1 MRRTTLILFL
11 WLLSSLLG
19 GCYGAKVL
27 RQPVTVEESARDLE
41 AVRQQQ
47 VAVETRLG
55 ELEKRSSEQA
65 ELLRGMR
72 AETTTRYGDLETRLA
87 TIDSRLRDV
96 LGQREGFGRPGA
108 SFWSAAP
115 GAPRTGETGGG
126 VIPAPGLGT
135 GDPGTGDPGSVR
147 TPTGQSGDAIAPEPA
162 EASVPGA
169 DGAGVAGAD
178 SPVSG
183 GIISESDTKRLY
195 DQAYKDLTRGN
206 YSLALLGFREY
217 LRRSPASDL
226 ADNAQYWTGECYY
239 AQRDYDPAIQEFLRV
254 QKDYPQGD
262 KVPAALLKTGFSFL
276 QLEDRASARRYLN
289 QVVEQFPNSEEA
301 VSARNKLRSAF

>member
-1 MRRTTLILFL
+1 MRRTTLIPFL
-11 WLLSSLLG
+11 WLFPWLLG

-47 VAVETRLG
+47 AAVEVRLG
-55 ELEKRSSEQA
+55 ELEKRSSEQS
-65 ELLRGMR
+65 ELLRGLR
-72 AETTTRYGDLETRLA
+72 AETTTRYGDVETRLA
-87 TIDSRLRDV
+87 TIDSRLRDA

-108 SFWSAAP
+108 SFWNAAP
-115 GAPRTGETGGG
+115 GAPRTGEAGGG
-126 VIPAPGLGT
+126 MIPAPS
-135 GDPGTGDPGSVR
+135 PGTGDPGSGG
-147 TPTGQSGDAIAPEPA
+147 TPTGQPGDAIAPEPA
-162 EASVPGA
+162 GASVPGA
-169 DGAGVAGAD
+169 DGAGVADGD
-178 SPVSG
+178 NPSPG
-183 GIISESDTKRLY
+183 GEISESDAKRLY

-226 ADNAQYWTGECYY
+226 ADNAQYWIGECYY

-301 VSARNKLRSAF
+301 ISARNKLRSAF

>member
-1 MRRTTLILFL
+1 MRRTTLIPFL
-11 WLLSSLLG
+11 WLLPWLLG

-47 VAVETRLG
+47 AAVDARLG

-87 TIDSRLRDV
+87 TIDSRLRDA
-96 LGQREGFGRPGA
+96 LGQREGPGRPGA
-108 SFWSAAP
+108 SFWNAAP

-126 VIPAPGLGT
+126 MIPAPS
-135 GDPGTGDPGSVR
+135 PGTGDPGSGG
-147 TPTGQSGDAIAPEPA
+147 TPTAQSGDATAPEPA
-162 EASVPGA
+162 GDSDPGA
-169 DGAGVAGAD
+169 EGTGVAGGD
-178 SPVSG
+178 SPPSG
-183 GIISESDTKRLY
+183 GDISESDVKRLY

-226 ADNAQYWTGECYY
+226 ADNAQYWIGECYY
-239 AQRDYDPAIQEFLRV
+239 AQRDYDPAIQEFLKV
-254 QKDYPQGD
+254 QKNYPRED

>member
-1 MRRTTLILFL
+1 MRRTTLIPFL
-11 WLLSSLLG
+11 WLLPWLLG

-47 VAVETRLG
+47 AAVEARLG
-55 ELEKRSSEQA
+55 ELEKRSSEQS
-65 ELLRGMR
+65 ELLRGLR

-87 TIDSRLRDV
+87 AIDSRLRDT
-96 LGQREGFGRPGA
+96 LGPREGLGRPGA
-108 SFWSAAP
+108 SFWNAAP
-115 GAPRTGETGGG
+115 GAPRSGETGGAM
-126 VIPAPGLGT
+126 VPAPG
-135 GDPGTGDPGSVR
+135 PGTGDSGSGG
-147 TPTGQSGDAIAPEPA
+147 TPTGQAGDSSAL
-162 EASVPGA
+162 ASPGASAPGA
-169 DGAGVAGAD
+169 DGAGVAGGDA
-178 SPVSG
+178 PATG
-183 GIISESDTKRLY
+183 GEISESDAKRLY

-206 YSLALLGFREY
+206 YSLALLGFRDY

-226 ADNAQYWTGECYY
+226 ADNAQYWIGECFY
-239 AQRDYDPAIQEFLRV
+239 AQRDYDPAIQEFLKV

-289 QVVEQFPNSEEA
+289 QVVEQYPNSEEA

>member
-1 MRRTTLILFL
+1 MRRKTLIPFL
-11 WLLSSLLG
+11 WLLPWLLG

-47 VAVETRLG
+47 AAVEARLG
-55 ELEKRSSEQA
+55 ELEKRAAEQS
-65 ELLRGMR
+65 ELLRGLR

-87 TIDSRLRDV
+87 AIDSRLRDAP
-96 LGQREGFGRPGA
+96 GPREGLGRPGA
-108 SFWSAAP
+108 SFWNAAP
-115 GAPRTGETGGG
+115 GAPRSGETGGG
-126 VIPAPGLGT
+126 MIPVPNPAT
-135 GDPGTGDPGSVR
+135 GDSGSGGTSEGQAGDSSALASIG
-147 TPTGQSGDAIAPEPA
+147 
-162 EASVPGA
+162 ASVPGA
-169 DGAGVAGAD
+169 DAAG
-178 SPVSG
+178 G
-183 GIISESDTKRLY
+183 GTPAPGGEISESDAKRLY

-226 ADNAQYWTGECYY
+226 ADNAQYWVGECFY
-239 AQRDYDPAIQEFLRV
+239 AQRDYDPAVQEFLKV

-276 QLEDRASARRYLN
+276 QMEDRASARRYLN